1 MEELQEQI
9 DQIVDKS
16 INDMKIKI
24 AKVVNRHLS
33 RMVKEQSRNV
43 NSIKKSVNVSSKQ
56 PVVKNVRKSRGDR
69 ERGDRE
75 RDDEDD
81 SDV

>member
-9 DQIVDKS
+9 DHIVDKS

-33 RMVKEQSRNV
+33 RIEKEQSRNV
-43 NSIKKSVNVSSKQ
+43 RKSVNVSSKQ
-56 PVVKNVRKSRGDR
+56 PPVVKNVRKNR
-69 ERGDRE
+69 ERDERE
-75 RDDEDD
+75 RDDESD
-81 SDV
+81 SDA